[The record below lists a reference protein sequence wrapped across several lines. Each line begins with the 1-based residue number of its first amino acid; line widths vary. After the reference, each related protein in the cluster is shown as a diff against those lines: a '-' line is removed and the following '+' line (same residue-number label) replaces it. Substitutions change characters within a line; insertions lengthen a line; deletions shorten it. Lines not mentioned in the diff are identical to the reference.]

1 MANRIFAT
9 KAPSRDA
16 GLRFRFL
23 KNCVSAKDA
32 LVAESE
38 EQLISTAREAVS
50 QCNWVVGECA
60 SKWTQRYARNRTD
73 ADFGQMVGLSGDQ
86 IFQRRRVWEA
96 FGDTFQNYNG
106 LKWSFFYV
114 ALNWD
119 DAEEC
124 LTWAQDSDAT
134 VAEMRAW
141 RRAQRGEDLFAES
154 SEGYSEWATP
164 LGIDTS
170 AVPLSRV
177 VDPSQ
182 YTPSGMGD
190 RAGLMVGDR
199 AGAATMDMVARDAG
213 EGYAPFRSD
222 AAAPAPKVREEGPGG
237 ERQELTP
244 EQFWKR
250 ASSMLD
256 KLNKAL
262 TPKLLKAL
270 EKQPESVKEKI
281 RDALTDLREKLE
293 GSVD

>member
-1 MANRIFAT
+1 M
-9 KAPSRDA
+9 
-16 GLRFRFL
+16 
-23 KNCVSAKDA
+23 
-32 LVAESE
+32 AESE
-38 EQLISTAREAVS
+38 EQLITKARDAVS

-60 SKWTQRYARNRTD
+60 SKWTQRYAKNRTD
-73 ADFGQMVGLSGDQ
+73 GDFGQMVGLSGDQ

-96 FGDTFQNYNG
+96 FGESHKQYGG

-119 DAEEC
+119 DAEDC
-124 LTWAQDSDAT
+124 LSWAQEAGAT

-154 SEGYSEWATP
+154 SEGYSEWAAP

-170 AVPLSRV
+170 SVPLSRV

-182 YTPSGMGD
+182 FTPSGMGD
-190 RAGLMVGDR
+190 RAGFSSGERSAV
-199 AGAATMDMVARDAG
+199 ATMDTVARDSG
-213 EGYAPFRSD
+213 ESYAPFRAD
-222 AAAPAPKVREEGPGG
+222 AAAPAPQIREEASGG
-237 ERQELTP
+237 ERQEMTP

-250 ASSMLD
+250 ASAMLE

-270 EKQPESVKEKI
+270 DKQP
-281 RDALTDLREKLE
+281 DAVRERLNEALQDIREKLE
-293 GSVD
+293 GILD

>member
-1 MANRIFAT
+1 M
-9 KAPSRDA
+9 
-16 GLRFRFL
+16 
-23 KNCVSAKDA
+23 V
-32 LVAESE
+32 ESE
-38 EQLISTAREAVS
+38 EQLISTARDAVS

-73 ADFGQMVGLSGDQ
+73 GDFGQMVGLSGDQ

-96 FGDTFQNYNG
+96 FGDTFRKYNE

-119 DAEEC
+119 DAEDC
-124 LTWAQDSDAT
+124 LSWAQDSDAT

-154 SEGYSEWATP
+154 SEGYSEWAAP

-170 AVPLSRV
+170 TVPLSRV

-182 YTPSGMGD
+182 FTPSGMGE
-190 RAGLMVGDR
+190 RAGFPSGDR
-199 AGAATMDMVARDAG
+199 GATATMDMVARDSG
-213 EGYAPFRSD
+213 DSYAPFRAD
-222 AAAPAPKVREEGPGG
+222 AAAPAPKIREEGPGG

-256 KLNKAL
+256 KLSKAL

-270 EKQPESVKEKI
+270 DNQPESVKERL
-281 RDALTDLREKLE
+281 RDALNDVREKLE
-293 GSVD
+293 GSLD

>member
-1 MANRIFAT
+1 
-9 KAPSRDA
+9 
-16 GLRFRFL
+16 
-23 KNCVSAKDA
+23 
-32 LVAESE
+32 VAESE
-38 EQLISTAREAVS
+38 EQLISMARDAVS

-60 SKWTQRYARNRTD
+60 AKWTQRYARNRTD
-73 ADFGQMVGLSGDQ
+73 GDFGQMVGLSGDQ

-96 FGDTFQNYNG
+96 FGGVHQNYNG

-119 DAEEC
+119 DAEDC
-124 LTWAQDSDAT
+124 LSWAQESDAT

-154 SEGYSEWATP
+154 SEGYSEWAAP

-170 AVPLSRV
+170 AIPLSRV

-182 YTPSGMGD
+182 FTPSGMGD
-190 RAGLMVGDR
+190 RAGLPTGAGTGDR
-199 AGAATMDMVARDAG
+199 TATATMDMVARDSG
-213 EGYAPFRSD
+213 ESYAPFRAD
-222 AAAPAPKVREEGPGG
+222 AAAPAPKVREESGG
-237 ERQELTP
+237 GDRQELTP

-262 TPKLLKAL
+262 TPKLLNAL
-270 EKQPESVKEKI
+270 DQQSESVKERM
-281 RDALTDLREKLE
+281 RDALADIREKLE
-293 GSVD
+293 GSLD

>member
-1 MANRIFAT
+1 M
-9 KAPSRDA
+9 
-16 GLRFRFL
+16 
-23 KNCVSAKDA
+23 
-32 LVAESE
+32 AESE
-38 EQLISTAREAVS
+38 EQLISIARDAVS

-60 SKWTQRYARNRTD
+60 AKWTQKYSRGRTD
-73 ADFGQMVGLSGDQ
+73 GDFGQMVGLSGDQ

-96 FGDTFQNYNG
+96 FGDSHKSFSG

-119 DAEEC
+119 DAADC
-124 LTWAQDSDAT
+124 LGWAQDSDAT

-154 SEGYSEWATP
+154 SEGYSEWAAP

-170 AVPLSRV
+170 SVPLSRV

-182 YTPSGMGD
+182 FTPSGMGD
-190 RAGLMVGDR
+190 RAGLAASGDR
-199 AGAATMDMVARDAG
+199 SAAATMDMVARDSG
-213 EGYAPFRSD
+213 DSYAPFRAD
-222 AAAPAPKVREEGPGG
+222 AAAPAPKIREEAPGS

-250 ASSMLD
+250 ASSMMD
-256 KLNKAL
+256 KLSKAL

-270 EKQPESVKEKI
+270 DNQPESVKERL
-281 RDALTDLREKLE
+281 RDSLSDIREKLE
-293 GSVD
+293 GSLD

>member
-1 MANRIFAT
+1 M
-9 KAPSRDA
+9 
-16 GLRFRFL
+16 
-23 KNCVSAKDA
+23 
-32 LVAESE
+32 AESE

-50 QCNWVVGECA
+50 QCNWIVGECA
-60 SKWTQRYARNRTD
+60 SKWTQRYARSRTD

-86 IFQRRRVWEA
+86 IFQRRRVWES
-96 FGDTFQNYNG
+96 FGNTFQNYPG

-119 DAEEC
+119 DAEDC
-124 LTWAQDSDAT
+124 LQWAMEAEAT

-154 SEGYSEWATP
+154 SEGYSEWAAP

-170 AVPLSRV
+170 GVPLSRV

-190 RAGLMVGDR
+190 RAGLSTGSR
-199 AGAATMDMVARDAG
+199 AGTATMDAVARDAG
-213 EGYAPFRSD
+213 DSYAPFRAD
-222 AAAPAPKVREEGPGG
+222 AAAPAPKIREEAPGG

-256 KLNKAL
+256 KLSKAL
-262 TPKLLKAL
+262 TPKLLKSL
-270 EKQPESVKEKI
+270 DKQPASVKEKL
-281 RDALTDLREKLE
+281 RDALEEIREKLE
-293 GSVD
+293 GSLD

>member
-1 MANRIFAT
+1 M
-9 KAPSRDA
+9 
-16 GLRFRFL
+16 
-23 KNCVSAKDA
+23 
-32 LVAESE
+32 AESE
-38 EQLISTAREAVS
+38 EQLISIARDAVS

-60 SKWTQRYARNRTD
+60 SKWTSRYARGRTD

-86 IFQRRRVWEA
+86 IFQRRRVWES
-96 FGDTFQNYNG
+96 FGETHRKYEG

-124 LTWAQDSDAT
+124 LNWAQDSEAT
-134 VAEMRAW
+134 VSEMRAW

-154 SEGYSEWATP
+154 SEGYSEWAAP

-170 AVPLSRV
+170 SVPLSRV

-182 YTPSGMGD
+182 YMPSGMGD
-190 RAGLMVGDR
+190 RAGMPSGDR
-199 AGAATMDMVARDAG
+199 SAAATMDMVARDAG
-213 EGYAPFRSD
+213 ENYAPFRAD
-222 AAAPAPKVREEGPGG
+222 AGSPAPKVRDSEPGPQ
-237 ERQELTP
+237 RQELTP

-256 KLNKAL
+256 KLSKAL

-270 EKQPESVKEKI
+270 DKQPESVKERL
-281 RDALTDLREKLE
+281 RDALTDIREKLE
-293 GSVD
+293 GSLD

>member
-1 MANRIFAT
+1 
-9 KAPSRDA
+9 
-16 GLRFRFL
+16 
-23 KNCVSAKDA
+23 
-32 LVAESE
+32 VAESE
-38 EQLISTAREAVS
+38 EQLISIARDAVS

-60 SKWTQRYARNRTD
+60 SKWTSRYARGRTD

-86 IFQRRRVWEA
+86 IFQRRRVWES
-96 FGDTFQNYNG
+96 FGETHRSYEG

-119 DAEEC
+119 DAEDC
-124 LTWAQDSDAT
+124 LKWAQESDAT
-134 VAEMRAW
+134 VSEMRAW

-154 SEGYSEWATP
+154 SEGYSEWAAP

-170 AVPLSRV
+170 TVPLSRV

-190 RAGLMVGDR
+190 RAGMG
-199 AGAATMDMVARDAG
+199 AGERSAAATMDMVARDAG
-213 EGYAPFRSD
+213 DNYAPFRAD
-222 AAAPAPKVREEGPGG
+222 AGSPAPKVRDAEPGS

-256 KLNKAL
+256 KLSKAL
-262 TPKLLKAL
+262 TPRLLNAL
-270 EKQPESVKEKI
+270 DKQPESVRERL
-281 RDALTDLREKLE
+281 RDSLTDIREKLE
-293 GSVD
+293 GSLD

>member
-1 MANRIFAT
+1 
-9 KAPSRDA
+9 
-16 GLRFRFL
+16 
-23 KNCVSAKDA
+23 
-32 LVAESE
+32 VAESE
-38 EQLISTAREAVS
+38 EQLISKARDAVS

-60 SKWTQRYARNRTD
+60 SKWTQRYAKNRTD
-73 ADFGQMVGLSGDQ
+73 GDFGQMVGLSGDQ

-96 FGDTFQNYNG
+96 FGENHKKYG
-106 LKWSFFYV
+106 SLKWSFFYV

-119 DAEEC
+119 DAEDC
-124 LTWAQDSDAT
+124 LSWAQESDAT

-154 SEGYSEWATP
+154 SEGYSEWAAP

-182 YTPSGMGD
+182 FTPSGMGD
-190 RAGLMVGDR
+190 RAGFGSGERTAV
-199 AGAATMDMVARDAG
+199 ATMDTVARDAG
-213 EGYAPFRSD
+213 ENYAPFRAD
-222 AAAPAPKVREEGPGG
+222 AASPALQIREEAPGG

-250 ASSMLD
+250 ASAMLD

-270 EKQPESVKEKI
+270 DKQPESVRE
-281 RDALTDLREKLE
+281 RLNDALQDIREKLE
-293 GSVD
+293 GNLD

>member
-1 MANRIFAT
+1 M
-9 KAPSRDA
+9 
-16 GLRFRFL
+16 
-23 KNCVSAKDA
+23 
-32 LVAESE
+32 AESE
-38 EQLISTAREAVS
+38 EQLISMARDAVS

-60 SKWTQRYARNRTD
+60 AKWTQRYARNRTD

-96 FGDTFQNYNG
+96 FGGTFQKFSG

-119 DAEEC
+119 DAEDC
-124 LTWAQDSDAT
+124 LSWAQDSDAT
-134 VAEMRAW
+134 VSEMRAW

-154 SEGYSEWATP
+154 SEGYSEWAAP

-170 AVPLSRV
+170 AIPLSRV
-177 VDPSQ
+177 VDPAQ
-182 YTPSGMGD
+182 FTPSGMGE
-190 RAGLMVGDR
+190 R
-199 AGAATMDMVARDAG
+199 AGAGAVSSERSATATMDMVARDSG
-213 EGYAPFRSD
+213 DSYAPFRAD
-222 AAAPAPKVREEGPGG
+222 AAAPAPRIREEAPGG

-270 EKQPESVKEKI
+270 DNQPESLKEKM
-281 RDALTDLREKLE
+281 RDALADIREKVE
-293 GSVD
+293 GSLD